1 MRRLFRWLRE
11 VIWTSVIAVA
21 FVVTAVALAVLG
33 YVEFAQI
40 AVVASIPFAILSI
53 RS

>member
-1 MRRLFRWLRE
+1 MRKLLVWLSE
-11 VIWTSVIAVA
+11 VIWTAVI
-21 FVVTAVALAVLG
+21 AVALAVGAGVLAVLG
-33 YVEFAQI
+33 FDLYAQI